1 MRLNSLKPAVGSKPA
16 HKRKGRGIASGSGK
30 TAGRGHKGQKAR
42 AGGFHKVGFEGGQ
55 MPLQRRLPK
64 IGFHSMQS
72 QVTAE
77 VRLGELG
84 KLGVE
89 IIDLDALKKGNV
101 VKEAD
106 LSALRE
112 IMDRL
117 EGRPLQPQTNV
128 PEDRIDEFLH
138 IYKPEKDKD

>member
-1 MRLNSLKPAVGSKPA
+1 MDNKSDSPEKQESERDKTGKFKPGFSGNPN
-16 HKRKGRGIASGSGK
+16 GRPK
-30 TAGRGHKGQKAR
+30 KGQILSDILRQMLEEQPEIKKALVSR
-42 AGGFHKVGFEGGQ
+42 LLELAIG
-55 MPLQRRLPK
+55 RR
-64 IGFHSMQS
+64 
-72 QVTAE
+72 
-77 VRLGELG
+77 
-84 KLGVE
+84 
-89 IIDLDALKKGNV
+89 DKKGNV